1 MNAVNW
7 TDLRLFA
14 SMCAQQGLHAPA
26 AIARGLELIDIAERA
41 RHVEQRSLLELTD
54 EQLYEHIVELSIREH
69 DRDGKAT
76 QRGLRPGILAVT
88 TSLINEVR
96 VAVMPELEG
105 IIDQLRPQFA
115 ELVAPL
121 ELAAREFGFT
131 YGTTSDDVINMADE
145 AASDA
150 WRAVP
155 AAWTAIAPIV
165 SLRIKMA
172 QLFESL
178 PTTSEARVLGALPNT
193 SVCFAAG
200 DNWSSTKGYYLDA
213 KTVGHLDWLDLA
225 AGGLRLN
232 SPAEVLAKRA
242 ARGYTE
248 PDPSDER
255 YTPSLAMPTYTP

>member
-1 MNAVNW
+1 MNGVSRA
-7 TDLRLFA
+7 DLRLFA
-14 SMCAQQGLHAPA
+14 TMCAGIGVQVPA
-26 AIARGLELIDIAERA
+26 AIARGLELIAIAERA
-41 RHVEQRSLLELTD
+41 NHVPQRALLELTD
-54 EQLYEHIVELSIREH
+54 EQLHEHIVELSIHEH

-76 QRGLRPGILAVT
+76 QRGLRPGIIAVT
-88 TSLINEVR
+88 SALVDEVH
-96 VAVMPELEG
+96 VAAMPELEE

-121 ELAAREFGFT
+121 ELAAQTFGFT
-131 YGTTSDDVINMADE
+131 YRTTSDDVINMADE
-145 AASDA
+145 TASAA

-200 DNWSSTKGYYLDA
+200 DNWSSTRGYYLDA

>member
-1 MNAVNW
+1 MSTLSW

-14 SMCAQQGLHAPA
+14 TMCTGVSVQVPA
-26 AIARGLELIDIAERA
+26 AIARGLELIAIAERA
-41 RHVEQRSLLELTD
+41 NHVPRRSLLELTD
-54 EQLYEHIVELSIREH
+54 EELRERIVELSIHEH

-88 TSLINEVR
+88 SALVDEVHA
-96 VAVMPELEG
+96 AVMPELEE
-105 IIDQLRPQFA
+105 IIEQLRPQFA

-121 ELAAREFGFT
+121 ERAAQEFDFT
-131 YGTTSDDVINMADE
+131 YRTTSDDVIRRDDPRAV
-145 AASDA
+145 DA
-150 WRAVP
+150 WRVLP
-155 AAWTAIAPIV
+155 DAWASIAPIV
-165 SLRIKMA
+165 SLRVKMA

-178 PTTSEARVLGALPNT
+178 PTTNEARVLGALPNT

-225 AGGLRLN
+225 VGGLRLN